1 MSIASTPYLI
11 KPLLPG
17 HTALCHVTA
26 TSSPTVWTEV
36 YVTSVYSEG
45 GREGETGEGEGK
57 EEDLSHDIAGRG
69 LWNAAFRPAM
79 NKVLRKARD
88 KVPASVTNVHFKF
101 I

>member
-1 MSIASTPYLI
+1 M
-11 KPLLPG
+11 
-17 HTALCHVTA
+17 
-26 TSSPTVWTEV
+26 
-36 YVTSVYSEG
+36 
-45 GREGETGEGEGK
+45 
-57 EEDLSHDIAGRG
+57 SHDIAGRG